1 MKLKVT
7 HVEGSKKGTVETFD
21 LPVVTVGRDPQNALV
36 FDAVKDDRVSTK
48 HAALSEQGGGLIV
61 TDLGSRNGTLV
72 NGQKIQGPTPVP
84 SGGLVQF
91 GEHGPMVMVAYE
103 VAAAAPAPAPAPAK
117 SGGGG
122 CVVVAILLILLLGAG
137 GAAAFF
143 LLRGKGGGDPWASYG
158 PGSTFEL
165 VVETKI
171 EKPMVSELK
180 TDMKETLLAKTDE
193 SVKVKI
199 ETTMHGTNTTSAA
212 ESDVPRHP
220 KPGAEPEQKPLE
232 DRRESVT
239 VGAGTFDCRYTK
251 TVRDGLTVETW
262 QSNDVPVPVKTVA
275 KNESMTT
282 TTTLVKLDRK

>member
-48 HAALSEQGGGLIV
+48 HAALSEQGGGVIV

-91 GEHGPMVMVAYE
+91 GENGPMIMVAYE
-103 VAAAAPAPAPAPAK
+103 TAAAAPAPAPAPAK
-117 SGGGG
+117 SGGGAG
-122 CVVVAILLILLLGAG
+122 CALAILLIFMLAGG

-143 LLRGKGGGDPWASYG
+143 LLRGKSGGDPWASYG
-158 PGSTFEL
+158 VGSTFEL
-165 VVETKI
+165 VVESKI
-171 EKPMVSELK
+171 EKPMASELK
-180 TDMKETLLAKTDE
+180 TEMKETLLAKTEE
-193 SVKVKI
+193 SIKVRM
-199 ETTMHGTNTTSAA
+199 ETTMHGTNTTSTA
-212 ESDVPRHP
+212 ESEVPRHP
-220 KPGAEPEQKPLE
+220 KPGAEPEQKPVE
-232 DRRESVT
+232 ERRESVT

-251 TVRDGLTVETW
+251 TVRDGLTVESWTA
-262 QSNDVPVPVKTVA
+262 SDVPVPVKTVA
-275 KNESMTT
+275 KNDS
-282 TTTLVKLDRK
+282 